1 MNYDEFAFLN
11 QQLAGML
18 KSGIPLEG
26 ALGQLCGSLRDGTLR
41 RELELL
47 QADLAA
53 GKPLRDALPG
63 RKLPELYVRMV
74 LVGAQGNSLPGM
86 LTLLA
91 DYYRQ
96 RNSVWTRL
104 KGLMVYP
111 AIVLVVS
118 LCLSLLF
125 LWLYSHIYQG
135 IFETLFDGRTMPWAY
150 PGLLWLPVCWLTV
163 AAVLFVMA
171 VSIPSWRNW
180 LRWRV
185 PGFKESSLTQFAS
198 TMRLLLASGGQLRE
212 AVALLQ
218 TLEKGTEL
226 GTELELWQQR
236 LAAGNARIHDFA
248 GGSRIFPRLF
258 IWLVEQSSED
268 LTAGFTRAAEL
279 YYERARYR
287 VEMLL
292 YAALPVAI
300 LFLGGMIFFQLFIVL
315 RLITGGLDSLGGDG
329 PGPFGE

>member
-26 ALGQLCGSLRDGTLR
+26 ALSQLCGSLRDGTLR
-41 RELELL
+41 KELELL

-53 GKPLRDALPG
+53 GKPLRDALPV
-63 RKLPELYVRMV
+63 RKLPELYSRMV
-74 LVGAQGNSLPGM
+74 LIGAQGNSLPAM

-96 RNSVWTRL
+96 RNTLWTRL

-111 AIVLVVS
+111 AIVLVAS

-125 LWLYSHIYQG
+125 LWLYSQLYQG
-135 IFETLFDGRTMPWAY
+135 IFETLFAGRVLPVSY
-150 PGLLWLPVCWLTV
+150 PGLLWLPVCWLAA
-163 AAVLFVMA
+163 AAVLFGMA

-180 LRWRV
+180 LRWRL
-185 PGFKESSLTQFAS
+185 PGFRESSLAQFAS
-198 TMRLLLASGGQLRE
+198 TMRLLLSSGGQLRE

-218 TLEKGTEL
+218 TMEKGTEL
-226 GTELELWQQR
+226 GTELGLWQQR

-258 IWLVEQSSED
+258 IWLVEQGGED
-268 LTAGFTRAAEL
+268 LAAGFTRATEL
-279 YYERARYR
+279 YCERARYR

-292 YAALPVAI
+292 YAALPVAV
-300 LFLGGMIFFQLFIVL
+300 LCLGGMIFFQLFIVL
-315 RLITGGLDSLGGDG
+315 RLITGGLDFLGD
-329 PGPFGE
+329 PGSFVE